1 MRMEPA
7 QGCTTLTKGAPQC
20 VELIAAID
28 EMGFEVHPHLTLT
41 LTLILSPSPL
51 PSLNLTL
58 ALVRILRGRG
68 RNAPGRRQ
76 GPAADTQLWL

>member
-28 EMGFEVHPHLTLT
+28 EMGFEVR
-41 LTLILSPSPL
+41 
-51 PSLNLTL
+51 
-58 ALVRILRGRG
+58 VRRLE
-68 RNAPGRRQ
+68 PG
-76 GPAADTQLWL
+76 